1 MQVERLCFVC
11 AGNEDVDACKISP
24 ANLDVVITVGASE
37 VDNKF
42 NPGQQ
47 EHDTLY
53 TWSNTGT
60 CVDLFAP
67 GMLTPQP
74 WFCAWNSNLLVPVH
88 TISA

>member
-1 MQVERLCFVC
+1 M
-11 AGNEDVDACKISP
+11 DACKISP

-47 EHDTLY
+47 EHDILY

-67 GMLTPQP
+67 GMLAPQP
-74 WFCAWNSNLLVPVH
+74 LALCMKCQSIGTCTYNQCPDAGPC
-88 TISA
+88 